1 MPRKT
6 VGSPNK
12 RNKNAEAQDESFD
25 YSHLV
30 DSGVTLLKFGRSGK
44 PHERVFRLSHDHRFL
59 KWNSGIFTFMQKD
72 NLIDLERVTN
82 IMQGQT
88 TPQFQRWVSVFDD
101 AKEKSF
107 SIVYLSKDNEERTL
121 DVITPSPEVFHL
133 CYDGLSALIKKLR
146 EQRENFSLDALYLK
160 SLWDR
165 ADHDHSGSLT
175 SKEVIHLVQS
185 INVNMPVSKI
195 KSMYKSFDTDNNGEF
210 DFQEF
215 IEFMTYLRKR
225 PDIEAVWDAIVSG
238 RPLLDPHQ
246 PLAIDTENFPSRD
259 AVISLDQFVRF
270 WEEVQG
276 ERLELDA
283 ARDLIDLCNSSMADS
298 KNTRNKKRN
307 DVNHQSNSEYLISY
321 NRFANVLMN
330 HSRCGLF
337 NSAKAVE
344 YQDMTLPLSYYYMSS
359 SHNTY
364 LEGDQLT
371 SASSVK
377 RYVND
382 LLLGCRCVELDCW
395 DGPDGNPI
403 IYHGHTMTGKIMFR
417 DVIKAIYEYGFVT
430 SPYPIVLSI
439 ENHCSLDQQRTM
451 ARIMVET
458 LKETLMMPLKNCTT
472 LPSPRELTRK
482 ILIKG
487 KRVSEQQ
494 EDENA
499 DDEDEDE
506 RDENGERSEVTDSTD
521 RGSIS
526 PRGTLTTSKSVSKKK
541 VKHEKT
547 HPELSAITFLGTG
560 KMKSFAA
567 EYSSAVPAD
576 MMASYSEMKV
586 NKHLKNP
593 ETVTNWIEHN
603 RVHLSRIYPKGT
615 RIDSSNYMPVGPWEA
630 GNQLVALNFQ
640 TGDLPYHVNFG
651 KFLENGR
658 TGYVLKPEYMIS
670 GDLTMRMEGLRMTIT
685 IISASQLPKPGGAQK
700 GEIIDPFVKIFVN
713 GPESVDCAEGTT
725 RTVVDNGFNP
735 IWSQVY
741 TFDIRRPE
749 NTYMTFYVMDEDVL
763 SSEFIAFT
771 SLPITCMC
779 SGFRTMRLFNINGK
793 AEQDFE
799 YASLFVR
806 VGVEPLPQVS
816 VLASTSRG

>member
-1 MPRKT
+1 MPRKE
-6 VGSPNK
+6 VGSPK
-12 RNKNAEAQDESFD
+12 KKAAKAEEADAFD
-25 YSHLV
+25 YSQLV
-30 DSGVTLLKFGRSGK
+30 ERGVTLLKFGRSGK
-44 PHERVFRLSHDHRFL
+44 PHERVFKLSHDHRYL
-59 KWNSGIFTFMQKD
+59 KWNSGIFTLIQKD
-72 NLIDLERVTN
+72 NLVDLERVTN

-88 TPQFQRWVSVFDD
+88 TPQFQRWVSVFDE

-107 SIVYLSKDNEERTL
+107 SVVYLNKDNEERTL
-121 DVITPSPEVFHL
+121 DVIAPSPEVFHL
-133 CYDGLSALIKKLR
+133 CYEGLSALTKKLR

-175 SKEVIHLVQS
+175 SKEVIQLVQS
-185 INVNMPVSKI
+185 INVNMPLSKI
-195 KSMYKSFDTDNNGEF
+195 KDMYKQFDTDNNGEF
-210 DFQEF
+210 DFIEF
-215 IEFMTYLRKR
+215 IEFMTFLRKR

-238 RPLLDPHQ
+238 RSMYDPQ
-246 PLAIDTENFPSRD
+246 QTLPVDGENFPSRD

-270 WEEVQG
+270 WEEIQG
-276 ERLELDA
+276 EHLDHDA
-283 ARDLIDLCNSSMADS
+283 ARDLVELCSSSMADS
-298 KNTRNKKRN
+298 SNPRNKKRN
-307 DVNHQSNSEYLISY
+307 DANRQPNSEYLISY
-321 NRFANVLMN
+321 TRFANVLTN
-330 HSRCGLF
+330 HTRCGLF

-417 DVIKAIYEYGFVT
+417 DVIKAIYDYGFVT
-430 SPYPIVLSI
+430 SPYPIVLSV

-458 LKETLMMPLKNCTT
+458 LKETLMLPIKNCTT
-472 LPSPRELTRK
+472 LPSPKELMHK
-482 ILIKG
+482 VLIKG
-487 KRVSEQQ
+487 KRLSEQQ
-494 EDENA
+494 VEEDDA
-499 DDEDEDE
+499 GDDDDEDE
-506 RDENGERSEVTDSTD
+506 RDENGERPSEVAADAANLKRTPS
-521 RGSIS
+521 GSA
-526 PRGTLTTSKSVSKKK
+526 KSSKKK
-541 VKHEKT
+541 EKPQKT

-560 KMKSFAA
+560 KMKSFAP
-567 EYSSAVPAD
+567 EHSNAVPAD
-576 MMASYSEMKV
+576 MMASYSEMKT
-586 NKHLKNP
+586 NKNLKNP
-593 ETVTNWIEHN
+593 DIVNNWIEHN

-670 GDLTMRMEGLRMTIT
+670 GNTAAHMASMRLTVTA
-685 IISASQLPKPGGAQK
+685 ISATQLPKPGGAQK
-700 GEIIDPFVKIFVN
+700 GEIIDPFVKIYIH
-713 GPESVDCAEGTT
+713 GPDSSDCAEATT

-735 IWSQVY
+735 VWNQVF

-749 NTYMTFYVMDEDVL
+749 NTYVTFHVMDEDVL
-763 SSEFIAFT
+763 SSEFIAFA
-771 SLPITCMC
+771 SLPVTCMR
-779 SGFRTMRLFNINGK
+779 SGFRTIRLYNINGK

-806 VGVEPLPQVS
+806 VSMEPLP
-816 VLASTSRG
+816 